1 VRGAAK
7 PRQWCPVLSVE
18 RYGDN
23 VERLIMW
30 TRRSAAIGYHVSA
43 YRTRGVIVD
52 TGFPGIGGAFGEWL
66 GAARPRGV
74 ILTHAHED
82 HGGNVDIV
90 SRLGI
95 PLAMAPA
102 TVAELQA
109 MRMPGLY
116 RQITWGRP
124 RRVPPP
130 FTVGQVDE
138 PALSLVHTPG
148 HSIDHH
154 VVWDAERETV
164 FGGDLFLG
172 VKVRAVA
179 PWENPRAHA
188 ASIRAVIALAPKKFF
203 DAHRGLILDPLGLLS
218 AKADWIEE
226 KVGAIE
232 LRLAQG
238 WSQRATARA
247 VLGRERA
254 LCYVSGGEYSYINFV
269 RTVSSP
275 RDRAP
280 LQTPP
285 R

>member
-1 VRGAAK
+1 M
-7 PRQWCPVLSVE
+7 LSVE
-18 RYGDN
+18 RYGD
-23 VERLIMW
+23 VERLLMW

-43 YRTRGVIVD
+43 YVTREVVVD
-52 TGFPGIGGAFGEWL
+52 TGFPGIGGEFGQWL
-66 GAARPRGV
+66 ETRSPRGV

-90 SRLGI
+90 SRLGL

-124 RRVPPP
+124 RRVPPR
-130 FTVGQVDE
+130 FTVRDVDE

-148 HSIDHH
+148 HSADHH
-154 VVWDAERETV
+154 IVWDAEREMV

-172 VKVRAVA
+172 VKVRALA
-179 PWENPRAHA
+179 PWESPRVHA
-188 ASIRAVIALAPKKFF
+188 ASLRAVIALAPKKFF
-203 DAHRGLILDPLGLLS
+203 DAHRGLILDPLGVLS
-218 AKADWIEE
+218 AKADWIDE
-226 KVGAIE
+226 KVGEIE

-238 WSQRATARA
+238 WSPPAIARA

-254 LCYVSGGEYSYINFV
+254 LRYVSGGEYSYLNFV
-269 RTVSSP
+269 RAVVSP
-275 RDRAP
+275 RDRAL

-285 R
+285 T